1 MFFLKSAPSVMETM
15 EIPADTFPG
24 CAYLQLFGNRQMKL
38 ENYSR
43 IIDYD
48 EKKLLLQCKTCQIEL
63 CGHDLLI
70 REYSGTRLT
79 VAGCI
84 EQITFL

>member
-1 MFFLKSAPSVMETM
+1 METM

-48 EKKLLLQCKTCQIEL
+48 EKSCSCNVKPV
-63 CGHDLLI
+63 
-70 REYSGTRLT
+70 R
-79 VAGCI
+79 
-84 EQITFL
+84 